1 MAMKRQK
8 GSRYEFPT
16 RILARAERFISGILA
31 KRGIKKEDARYEE
44 RVKGLFNFVQE
55 LLFVRLMENNWIL
68 DDGWLKAEIEKNGLS
83 GLLERL
89 NEFNQILGLKVFFPN
104 EDRDLEISLEELS
117 GFIQELY
124 QFMPKNIQ
132 PEILG
137 GLIEKLGIL
146 GSEQAPFWTPQSLV
160 DLMVEESFRIL
171 GWDQTHLEGQEFLV
185 LDPSFGAGNFLLGL
199 LRRMISIE
207 EGYYAKRPSGLFYP
221 LVRLPDLSRSIEPEL
236 KIELFKK
243 HLLGLDLVPEAK
255 LTAIRALIVFLHK
268 GKPLGELK
276 EGGLAFLDEH
286 LAIGDFLIDQPL
298 QEQIELF
305 LPERFQKIA
314 PFNFSESF
322 LPHHQAML
330 RGGFELIIGNP
341 PWLSLK
347 GKRRISPYSP
357 EAVKWLIGRYHA
369 DSYRPNLFEM
379 FIHRAIE
386 LLKDQGLNCFL
397 VPDRLAENLQ
407 YQRLREF
414 MIEQGEIARLH
425 FREPFPGVVSDTLIY
440 WFRKKKPSVQKKI
453 LASDALRNQ
462 VFISSSKF
470 IRKGGALEKKLAPPA
485 LSLIKKLKTRSRGKI
500 ADYFNAGVGL
510 IARPGSIHS
519 EKINSLEQPLVKGE
533 NVQPW
538 KITGHYF
545 FEFHSRNLLG
555 GTIRYSKL
563 TAKQRILVRKTGA
576 RLIAGIDHS
585 GYLVEQ
591 SAYFL
596 IPKPGKRIKY
606 DLEFFL
612 ALINSR
618 LLNFYYRNYLVTN
631 PESTPQL
638 KKFHLEQLPVK
649 RLNLKD
655 HSEKELYEEL
665 VSLAKKI
672 MESKEDAE
680 KKAWE
685 EELNRLVFKIYQL
698 SDEEMELVERAASIF
713 A

>member
-1 MAMKRQK
+1 MKGQK
-8 GSRYEFPT
+8 GSEYEFPT
-16 RILARAERFISGILA
+16 RILSRANRFISGILA
-31 KRGIKKEDARYEE
+31 NQGIKKGDARYQE
-44 RVKGLFNFVQE
+44 RVKALFNFVQE
-55 LLFVRLMENNWIL
+55 LLLVRLMENNWIL
-68 DDGWLKAEIEKNGLS
+68 EEGGLKTGIEKTGLS
-83 GLLERL
+83 GLWEQW
-89 NEFNQILGLKVFFPN
+89 NEFNQILGVKVFFPDQ
-104 EDRDLEISLEELS
+104 DRDLEISLEELS
-117 GFIQELY
+117 GFIKELY
-124 QFMPKNIQ
+124 QYMPKSTP

-146 GSEQAPFWTPQSLV
+146 GSEQTPFWTPKRLV
-160 DLMVEESFRIL
+160 DLMVEEGFRVL
-171 GWDQTHLEGQEFLV
+171 GWDQTHLEGQEFLI

-221 LVRLPDLSRSIEPEL
+221 LVRLPDLSRSIETEL

-255 LTAIRALIVFLHK
+255 LTAMRALIVLLLK
-268 GKPLGELK
+268 GKPLRELK
-276 EGGLAFLDEH
+276 EAGLAFLDKN
-286 LAIGDFLIDQPL
+286 LGIGDFLIDQPL

-314 PFNFSESF
+314 PFNFSESST
-322 LPHHQAML
+322 PHHQAIL

-386 LLKDQGLNCFL
+386 LLKEGGLNCFL

-407 YQRLREF
+407 YQRLREY
-414 MIEQGEIARLH
+414 MIEQGELVRLH

-440 WFRKKKPSVQKKI
+440 WFRKKQPPLQKKI
-453 LASDALRNQ
+453 LVSDTLGNQ

-470 IRKGGALEKKLAPPA
+470 IRKGGALEKKLAPVA
-485 LSLIKKLKTRSRGKI
+485 LSLIKKLKTQCRGKI
-500 ADYFNAGVGL
+500 ADYFNTGVGL
-510 IARPGSIHS
+510 IARPESIHQG
-519 EKINSLEQPLVKGE
+519 KISSMEQPLIKGE
-533 NVQPW
+533 NIQPW

-563 TAKQRILVRKTGA
+563 TAKDRILVRKTGA

-591 SAYFL
+591 SVYFL
-596 IPKPGKRIKY
+596 IPKPGKKLKY

-612 ALINSR
+612 ALINSWV
-618 LLNFYYRNYLVTN
+618 LTFYYRNYLITN

-655 HSEKELYEEL
+655 PLEKELYEEL
-665 VSLAKKI
+665 VGLVKKI
-672 MESKEDAE
+672 MERQDDAE
-680 KKAWE
+680 REAWE
-685 EELNRLVFKIYQL
+685 KELNRLVFKIYQL
-698 SDEEMELVERAASIF
+698 SAEEMELVEKAVLNF